1 MLIAT
6 SRTFAAR
13 TGRQGRLR
21 RPPCPFQSNSRLSR
35 RPSRHRHWHIWCS
48 VLAHIPSRD
57 TLPTCEAMHTL
68 LSTRLTRA
76 ALKAARPA
84 RRHVV
89 RALRHHATR
98 TRALGEQWRD
108 AKAVDGIRTWF
119 KHVLFRPAPAR
130 QFAPF
135 FAAHAAAQT
144 DAAAPHRAAARTG
157 RRAAKHEPPP
167 ASHVDEWQHRLVR
180 VRICEPLRRHRTRCR
195 QRCSNGHARMPAQ
208 RASRCDCVCARQ
220 RKQ

>member
-1 MLIAT
+1 VHFSVEFQAFAPSIAT
-6 SRTFAAR
+6 
-13 TGRQGRLR
+13 
-21 RPPCPFQSNSRLSR
+21 PPLA
-35 RPSRHRHWHIWCS
+35 HL
-48 VLAHIPSRD
+48 VLFMAHIPSRD

-119 KHVLFRPAPAR
+119 NT
-130 QFAPF
+130 F
-135 FAAHAAAQT
+135 FSALRLQGSS
-144 DAAAPHRAAARTG
+144 RRFSLRTLL
-157 RRAAKHEPPP
+157 RKPT
-167 ASHVDEWQHRLVR
+167 
-180 VRICEPLRRHRTRCR
+180 PLRLT
-195 QRCSNGHARMPAQ
+195 AQ
-208 RASRCDCVCARQ
+208 RAPVAVPQNTSRRPRRMSTNGSTGWFAFASR
-220 RKQ
+220 

>member
-1 MLIAT
+1 M
-6 SRTFAAR
+6 
-13 TGRQGRLR
+13 
-21 RPPCPFQSNSRLSR
+21 
-35 RPSRHRHWHIWCS
+35 
-48 VLAHIPSRD
+48 AHIPSRD

-119 KHVLFRPAPAR
+119 NT
-130 QFAPF
+130 F
-135 FAAHAAAQT
+135 FSALRLQGSS
-144 DAAAPHRAAARTG
+144 RRFSLRTLL
-157 RRAAKHEPPP
+157 RKPT
-167 ASHVDEWQHRLVR
+167 
-180 VRICEPLRRHRTRCR
+180 PLRLT
-195 QRCSNGHARMPAQ
+195 AQ
-208 RASRCDCVCARQ
+208 RAPVAVPQNTSRRPRRMSTNGSTGWFAFAFASR
-220 RKQ
+220 